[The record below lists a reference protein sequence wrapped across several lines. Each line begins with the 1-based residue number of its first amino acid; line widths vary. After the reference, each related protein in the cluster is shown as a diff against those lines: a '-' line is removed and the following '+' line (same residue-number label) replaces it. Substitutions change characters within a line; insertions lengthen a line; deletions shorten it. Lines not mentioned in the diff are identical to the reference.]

1 MNWKAVFATIA
12 VTCLGASTLAVAQ
25 DGGQPGGERQ
35 RDGERRPGGERP
47 DRQRGNMDPG
57 QWQQRMMERLKD
69 ELNAPD
75 DEWGVIQPKL
85 EKVMAAQREARAGGM
100 FGGGRRGPGGPGGPG
115 GGPGRDRPQDESPVA
130 VAARELR
137 TVLENPNASGE
148 EIDRKLNAYRD
159 ARTKAN
165 EKLEAA
171 RQELKEVLTA
181 RQEAA
186 LVMAGILE

>member
-12 VTCLGASTLAVAQ
+12 VTFAGASTLVVAQ
-25 DGGQPGGERQ
+25 DGGRPDRERQ
-35 RDGERRPGGERP
+35 RGEDRRPEGERP
-47 DRQRGNMDPG
+47 DRERGNRDPG
-57 QWQQRMMERLKD
+57 QWQQRMMERLKE

-85 EKVMAAQREARAGGM
+85 EKVMVAQREARAGTI
-100 FGGGRRGPGGPGGPG
+100 FGGGRRGPGGPGG
-115 GGPGRDRPQDESPVA
+115 GPGPDRPRDDSPVA
-130 VAARELR
+130 MAARELR

-165 EKLEAA
+165 EKLEDA
-171 RQELKEVLTA
+171 RKELREVLTA